1 MPLPSAQQPRIVT
14 GRGKSLGWT
23 SDDRLWLMRAVEA
36 EGEPRDLV
44 AQTLVNRWCWLWD
57 EMPGKY
63 TELWELVRAYAQPV
77 NPAWFPEGKLYQKSV
92 ELLSDELKQSAML
105 RAIKRRDVHS
115 TRAHFTPNT
124 TTAVDQ
130 ALHGPIVIPPGAL
143 HYAAATSPRDDLP
156 VLVPAV
162 DSRHNVIYGRAQAR
176 SSNARYAIVTALEA
190 GARGSSSAHDRIA
203 ETVGVVC
210 LGIGFGLA
218 RQQQH
223 MAAEN
228 R

>member
-1 MPLPSAQQPRIVT
+1 MPLPPAQQPRIVT
-14 GRGKSLGWT
+14 GRGKSLGW
-23 SDDRLWLMRAVEA
+23 SADDRLWLLRAVEA

-63 TELWELVRAYAQPV
+63 TELHELVRAYAQPV
-77 NPAWFPEGKLYQKSV
+77 NPAWFPMGKLHLKRLETLQGDQASSEV
-92 ELLSDELKQSAML
+92 RRAEL
-105 RAIKRRDVHS
+105 RRDVHS
-115 TRAHFTPNT
+115 TRTHFSSNT
-124 TTAVDQ
+124 IAAVDQ
-130 ALHGPIVIPPGAL
+130 ALRGPIVIPAGAL

-176 SSNARYAIVTALEA
+176 SANTRYAIVTAYEA
-190 GARGSSSAHDRIA
+190 AAHGSSSAHERIA
-203 ETVGVVC
+203 EVVGVVC

-218 RQQQH
+218 QQQNVP
-223 MAAEN
+223 AEI